1 MQPENNLNN
10 LNAEALEP
18 TQEFAPV
25 TGQGPVQPE
34 PVIVRE
40 EASDIVIGPE
50 KPKKN
55 LGSLILMIV
64 LAILAVAGVTF
75 GIIMAMNGNKGGS
88 STTVGAFENPV
99 IKDATGVATWSEYY
113 ESSRLYVNGTKTVG
127 ITVQNG
133 EVNSCEIQGLIETPT
148 EDGKGTMI
156 EGGVVDCIVSG
167 LTKDIYKVVEF
178 GKGISPEDFNLGFI
192 MTDGTMYYIKTVN
205 AIENDNFAVRP
216 VNVDGYVVDAI
227 KIDIEPTEENPGGEL
242 SSVLVLQDGSV
253 VEFENSMLK

>member
-18 TQEFAPV
+18 MQEFAPV
-25 TGQGPVQPE
+25 QPE
-34 PVIVRE
+34 SMQSTSVATHG
-40 EASDIVIGPE
+40 EASDIVIGSE

-55 LGSLILMIV
+55 LSSQILMIV
-64 LAILAVAGVTF
+64 LAVLAIAGVAF
-75 GIIMAMNGNKGGS
+75 GAIMGLGGNKGGNN
-88 STTVGAFENPV
+88 TAGGVFENPV

-133 EVNSCEIQGLIETPT
+133 EVNSCEIQGLVETPS
-148 EDGKGTMI
+148 EDGKGVMI
-156 EGGVVDCIVSG
+156 EGETVDCIVSG

-192 MTDGTMYYIKTVN
+192 MTDGTMYYIKTAS
-205 AIENDNFAVRP
+205 AIENNNFAVKQ

-227 KIDIEPTEENPGGEL
+227 KIDIEPTEENPGGGL